1 MDSMNSTSLHRH
13 SLGATGRTNAAAIFK
28 ETNHHIDH
36 HEPPLLPTPANE
48 NHQGKTELRTNAGH
62 QSTHHQQKGREPRAQ
77 KSDPNLAFRL
87 LPNHSNQSKNQPL
100 RSLTASGSR
109 QQAAGAH
116 EVP

>member
-1 MDSMNSTSLHRH
+1 MGSTSLHRR
-13 SLGATGRTNAAAIFK
+13 SIGATGRTKAAAIFN

-48 NHQGKTELRTNAGH
+48 NHQGETELRTNAGH

-100 RSLTASGSR
+100 HSLTASGSR